1 MKKLNLVFVITVTLI
16 LSTMF
21 ARGAIASSN
30 PPSITLAPGEIAV
43 VTFTNNENI
52 AENLNIQNI
61 SAPNQLLSYVIFSP
75 TSIPANSVENV
86 TIQFV
91 YIPFDVYQALP
102 KDKFA
107 ISVGELCLYLDL
119 TENQP
124 SQENIDNITAE
135 LTALRAELNS
145 LRTSISINLDN
156 LRLQNML
163 QDWRID
169 NLTQYLTALQ
179 DNIARI
185 NIRLDALFAKVYENS
200 PYDNYDVEIKNMRDW
215 VQGANDNIWAQ
226 VNGTFAQQDVKILAM
241 QEAVDENRTYAYAG
255 IGMAIGV
262 VFFMLLMMRFKKSA
276 SSPATVGKPVNPDAP
291 KPDAPLE
298 KIPSM

>member
-124 SQENIDNITAE
+124 SQDNILVE
-135 LTALRAELNS
+135 LENMKLELQN
-145 LRTSISINLDN
+145 INEELIAAKDN
-156 LRLQNML
+156 LQSLV
-163 QDWRID
+163 
-169 NLTQYLTALQ
+169 ALSE
-179 DNIARI
+179 NVTLL
-185 NIRLDALFAKVYENS
+185 NIRLDALEAKVYNN
-200 PYDNYDVEIKNMRDW
+200 PDNYDTQIENMRSW
-215 VQGANDNIWAQ
+215 VQSANDNTWAMG
-226 VNGTFAQQDVKILAM
+226 NGIFAQQDAKLAAM
-241 QEAVDENRTYAYAG
+241 QETVDENRTYAYAG

-276 SSPATVGKPVNPDAP
+276 SSPATEGKPVNPDAP